1 MMKVWAYIHPD
12 LGILCCALLKESVP
26 EGVNAVEL
34 EVESPDDVILD
45 NGQIRVK
52 TEAEKL
58 EEERQRKLTELKNYV
73 EHLLKP
79 TDYVVVKIAE
89 AQMRGDGAEVER
101 LKQRYA
107 SQLQQREAIR
117 QWSEQIKQAIRNA
130 KTLEELRQIE
140 IRYVNESQLLSL
152 TSPDLKKKS
161 QKAKR

>member
-1 MMKVWAYIHPD
+1 MKVYAFVHPD
-12 LGILCCALLKESVP
+12 LRILCCALLPEAVP
-26 EGVNAVEL
+26 PNVEYVEL
-34 EVESPDDVILD
+34 EVESPDDVVYD

-52 TEAEKL
+52 TKAEKL
-58 EEERQRKLTELKNYV
+58 EEERQRKLSELKNYV

-79 TDYVVVKIAE
+79 TDYVIVKIAE
-89 AQMRGDGAEVER
+89 AQVRGDEAEVER

-117 QWSEQIKQAIRNA
+117 QWNEQMKQAIRNA

-152 TSPDLKKKS
+152 TSQASKKRYK
-161 QKAKR
+161 KRNC